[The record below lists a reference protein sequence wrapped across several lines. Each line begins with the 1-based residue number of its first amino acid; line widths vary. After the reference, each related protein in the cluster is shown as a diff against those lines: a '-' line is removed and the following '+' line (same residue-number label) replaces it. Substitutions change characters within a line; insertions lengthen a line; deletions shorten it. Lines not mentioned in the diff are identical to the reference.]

1 MSPFQNFS
9 LPFFGAKTN
18 ACCNFEQKDF
28 DDLVEYEDE
37 AGLSPT
43 KFPDQ
48 IGQELEEVVH
58 SDSGDDS
65 INSDDN
71 EILQEE
77 EEKEEEEEEE
87 ESLDDSDGRDD
98 DVGEKEWNEF
108 VAQLDHGKETTN
120 IKAYIEAK
128 ANRTEATTRFR
139 EAAEDC
145 LEALYEITDSMSS
158 DIVEAICT
166 TYSNNLNEEEESII
180 ETMISNHQRRN
191 DLLERMQNANAIW
204 NETYN
209 KLSTQIMG
217 QVRKSIR

>member
-1 MSPFQNFS
+1 M
-9 LPFFGAKTN
+9 
-18 ACCNFEQKDF
+18 
-28 DDLVEYEDE
+28 VEYEDE

-48 IGQELEEVVH
+48 NGQEQQEVAH

-71 EILQEE
+71 DILQEE
-77 EEKEEEEEEE
+77 EEKEEEEEE
-87 ESLDDSDGRDD
+87 SLDDSGSD

-108 VAQLDHGKETTN
+108 VAQLDHGKETKN
-120 IKAYIEAK
+120 IKAYIVAK

-145 LEALYEITDSMSS
+145 LEALYDITDSMTS